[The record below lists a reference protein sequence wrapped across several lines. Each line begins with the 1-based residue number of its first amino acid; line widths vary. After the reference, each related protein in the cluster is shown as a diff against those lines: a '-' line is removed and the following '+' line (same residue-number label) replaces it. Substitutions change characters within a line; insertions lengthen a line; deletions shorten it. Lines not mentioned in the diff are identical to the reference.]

1 MAGAERTAER
11 ALALCRQGRFAEAKA
26 MLEPLARVDRPDA
39 RVLALLGAICL
50 QLGDIAAGSGQLAAA
65 LAFYERSIAVRPDH
79 FQAHY
84 NRGVVLYQS
93 GQGAAA
99 AASYEKALALAP
111 DLAAAHSALGVV
123 QSDAGADDAALRSH
137 DRAVALAPSNPELH
151 NNRGLALD
159 RAHRHDDAVRAFDAA
174 IALAPGFGAA
184 WANRGVALHQLGRFG
199 DALASADAALAID
212 PGDAEAWSNRGLA
225 LHDLHRDGEAL
236 VALERATML
245 APALAN
251 AWANLGATLNRL
263 KRHEEALAA
272 YDRALAVDADLAE
285 ARGDRLH
292 TAMLLCDWRGL
303 DDEIARIGAAVDAG
317 AAVVHPF
324 TLLPTAAPASL
335 QKRCAER
342 YVAAHWSIGPAH
354 SATADGSAS
363 ATPGGAASATAD
375 GAATAM
381 VGGAAGHRI
390 RLGYFSADFH
400 QHATMDLIAELF
412 ERHDRARFE
421 LHAFS
426 FGPSADDPMRARAIA
441 AFDRFHEVG
450 AIGDG
455 EIAALARS
463 VAIDIAIDLKG
474 FTQDARPG
482 IFAARAAPVQA
493 SYLGYPGTMGA
504 GFIDYLIADE
514 VVVPAA
520 ARADHTEQVAW
531 VPRCYQ
537 ANAAWHPVAP
547 PRLGRH
553 DVGLPDDGF
562 VFCSFNNSYKIDADV
577 FAVWMRLLQRVP
589 GSALWLIEANAG
601 AIGNLRR
608 EAADRGVAAE
618 RIVFAPRTNRADHLS
633 RHRLADLFVDTLH
646 YGAHTTA
653 SDALRAGL
661 PVLTRLGPTFAS
673 RVAASLVRSV
683 GLDELVTASVA
694 AYEATALA
702 LATDPARLQS
712 IRNRLAATLPTAA
725 LFDVNGFA
733 RDLEQ
738 LYAAMHARRRAGLPP
753 VHLDATRGGAA

>member
-26 MLEPLARVDRPDA
+26 LLEPLTRVARPDD
-39 RVLALLGAICL
+39 RVPGLLGAICL
-50 QLGDIAAGSGQLAAA
+50 QLGDAAAGAGQRAAA
-65 LAFYERSIAVRPDH
+65 IAFYERAIAVRPDH

-84 NRGVVLYQS
+84 NRGVILYQS

-99 AASYEKALALAP
+99 AASYERALALAP

-123 QSDAGADDAALRSH
+123 QSEAGRHDDALRSH
-137 DRAVALAPSNPELH
+137 DHAVALAPNDAELH

-159 RAHRHDDAVRAFDAA
+159 RAHRLDDAVQAFDAA
-174 IALAPGFGAA
+174 LALAPGFGAA
-184 WANRGVALHQLGRFG
+184 WANRGVALHRLGRFG

-225 LHDLHRDGEAL
+225 LHDLRRDDESLA
-236 VALERATML
+236 ALEKATQL
-245 APALAN
+245 APSLAN
-251 AWANLGATLNRL
+251 AWASLGATLNAL
-263 KRHEEALAA
+263 KRHDEALAA
-272 YDRALAVDADLAE
+272 YDRALALDPGLSE

-292 TAMLLCDWRGL
+292 AAMLLCDWRGL
-303 DDEIARIGAAVDAG
+303 DDELAGIGAGVDAG
-317 AAVVHPF
+317 DGVVHPF
-324 TLLPTAAPASL
+324 TLLPTPAPASL

-342 YVAAHWSIGPAH
+342 YVEAHWPRAAARDDV
-354 SATADGSAS
+354 ATASGGSAS
-363 ATPGGAASATAD
+363 TE
-375 GAATAM
+375 
-381 VGGAAGHRI
+381 RI

-400 QHATMDLIAELF
+400 RHATMELMAELF
-412 ERHDRARFE
+412 ERHDRDRFE

-426 FGPSADDPMRARAIA
+426 FGPSVDDPMRARAIA

-455 EIAALARS
+455 TVAALARS
-463 VAIDIAIDLKG
+463 VGIDIAVDLKG

-504 GFIDYLIADE
+504 AFIDYLIADD
-514 VVVPAA
+514 VVVPEAS
-520 ARADHTEQVAW
+520 RIDYSEQVAW
-531 VPRCYQ
+531 LPRCYQ
-537 ANAAWHPVAP
+537 ANAAWQAVAP
-547 PRLGRH
+547 PRFGRGEA
-553 DVGLPDDGF
+553 GLPEDGF

-589 GSALWLIEANAG
+589 GSVLWLIEANAG
-601 AIGNLRR
+601 AVANLRR
-608 EAADRGVAAE
+608 EAAERGVAGE

-673 RVAASLVRSV
+673 RVAASLDRSV
-683 GLDELVTASVA
+683 GLDELVTASVDD
-694 AYEATALA
+694 YEATALG
-702 LATDPARLQS
+702 LATDPARL
-712 IRNRLAATLPTAA
+712 RALRDRLAAALPTAA
-725 LFDVNGFA
+725 LFDAAGFA

-738 LYAAMHARRRAGLPP
+738 IYVAMHERQRAGLPP
-753 VHLDATRGGAA
+753 CHIGATRAGVG